1 MSLTRST
8 GIALRV
14 IATMRRDRRTLVLLI
29 VAPLVIM
36 SLVGMSFQEMPLV
49 LDFAAPS
56 ILAIFAFLFSFI
68 LTGVSFLRERLGGTL
83 ERLLATPMG
92 RTDLLVGYVLGF
104 LGFALVQATIVLLYA
119 VYVLDVAFQSTFVEV
134 FTFLAVLTVTGVS
147 LGIFASVFTR
157 NEFQVIQ
164 LIPVFFT
171 PQIFL
176 SGVFLP
182 VDGMPEYLQVVSR
195 AMPLRYAVE
204 GLRKMMLSG
213 SGLTDVTLEL
223 AVLVTVAVLALG
235 LAGTT
240 VRRA

>member
-1 MSLTRST
+1 MSVTRST
-8 GIALRV
+8 AIALRI
-14 IATMRRDRRTLVLLI
+14 IATMRRDRRTLALLL

-36 SLVGMSFQEMPLV
+36 SLVGMSFQEMPMV
-49 LDFAAPS
+49 LRSPAPS

-68 LTGVSFLRERLGGTL
+68 LTGVSLLRERVGGTL

-92 RTDLLVGYVLGF
+92 RADLLVGYVLVF
-104 LGFALVQATIVLLYA
+104 LGFALVQSTVVLLYA
-119 VYVLDVAFQSTFVEV
+119 VYVLDVAFHASFWEV
-134 FTFLAVLTVTGVS
+134 FVFLAVLTVTGVS

-182 VDGMPEYLQVVSR
+182 LDGMPDYLQAVSR
-195 AMPLRYAVE
+195 AMPLRDAVE
-204 GLRKMMLSG
+204 GLRKMMLGG
-213 SGLTDVTLEL
+213 SGLTDVMVEL
-223 AVLVTVAVLALG
+223 AVLVAVAVLALR